1 MTDTVNT
8 AMAEER
14 PEKQTMRQIWV
25 ERILDAPE
33 PGEGEPLFLTLAGA
47 EGLDVQALVE
57 AEVIGTTETGAILAA
72 DKDKVIAVEARE
84 EAFLSLSERFKGLR
98 ILKARIEHLLKGEHP
113 FNWPV
118 GEHLKLFRARV
129 INLDFDGPLR
139 VGISGGQLVFP
150 QITWIRKVADIH
162 AHETPLDWTLFLTFQ
177 SEIHW
182 PEEAEARVKTLLA
195 DNFERSADY
204 SQLAERL
211 LGETPFAGIRTTDQE
226 LRLSELERSV
236 QQRLLMAL
244 VPKKIC
250 RELSGSGWRVVTR
263 NNLHYGGAGR
273 RAPMVSF
280 VFDLRWDE
288 RGTSEP
294 DAVYL
299 ESLLDS
305 IAEPARIDG
314 SGELRSLD

>member
-1 MTDTVNT
+1 MPDTVNT
-8 AMAEER
+8 AMAEAR

-25 ERILDAPE
+25 ERILDASE
-33 PGEGEPLFLTLAGA
+33 PSDGEPLFLTLAGA

-98 ILKARIEHLLKGEHP
+98 ILKTRIEHLLKGDHP

-139 VGISGGQLVFP
+139 VGIVGGQLVFP

-162 AHETPLDWTLFLTFQ
+162 AHETPVNWTLFLTFQ
-177 SEIHW
+177 GEIHW
-182 PEEAEARVKTLLA
+182 AEEVETRVKALLV
-195 DNFERSADY
+195 DNFERSGDY

-211 LGETPFAGIRTTDQE
+211 LGEGPFASIRAADGE
-226 LRLSELERSV
+226 MRLSKLERSI

-263 NNLHYGGAGR
+263 NNLHYGGSGSH
-273 RAPMVSF
+273 APMVSF

-288 RGTSEP
+288 RSTSEP

-305 IAEPARIDG
+305 LAKPARIDG
-314 SGELRSLD
+314 SGELCSID